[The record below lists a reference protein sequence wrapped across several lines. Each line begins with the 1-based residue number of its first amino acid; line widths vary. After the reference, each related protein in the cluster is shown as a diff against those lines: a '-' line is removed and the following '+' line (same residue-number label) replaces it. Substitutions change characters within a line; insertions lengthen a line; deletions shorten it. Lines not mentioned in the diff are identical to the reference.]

1 PSPDSRVPSEM
12 ADKVHQ
18 TSNVPSKVHQ
28 TYPQH
33 EEVDAETSLTSHP
46 EDSMATPPATA
57 EAESPSVEPQPEVE
71 AATLRQQYEEL
82 YNRYVHLVAD
92 FDNYRKR
99 VLREREAWAEAAT
112 VHLLQQLLPIV
123 DQLQMAL
130 QAESSSTESLRRGVE
145 LVYRNLERL
154 LEQLG
159 VKPIV
164 VSPGQPF
171 DVYYHE
177 AVLHVPSELPEGSIV
192 EELQRGYLFRDR
204 ILRHARVAV
213 SAGRPQDD
221 RAQPSADPST
231 PPEAS

>member
-1 PSPDSRVPSEM
+1 M
-12 ADKVHQ
+12 A
-18 TSNVPSKVHQ
+18 
-28 TYPQH
+28 
-33 EEVDAETSLTSHP
+33 A
-46 EDSMATPPATA
+46 PPATT
-57 EAESPSVEPQPEVE
+57 EAEPPGAEPQPEVE
-71 AATLRQQYEEL
+71 TATLQQQYEEL
-82 YNRYVHLVAD
+82 YNRYVHLAAD

-130 QAESSSTESLRRGVE
+130 QAESSSAESLRRGVE

-159 VKPIV
+159 VKPIAV
-164 VSPGQPF
+164 PPGQPF

-177 AVLHVPSELPEGSIV
+177 AVLHVPSELPEGSVV

-204 ILRHARVAV
+204 VLRHARVVV
-213 SAGRPQDD
+213 SAGRSKDD
-221 RAQPSADPST
+221 RVQTSADSST
-231 PPEAS
+231 SPEAS